1 MRLVMLEVTSDHC
14 VNSIDRFHFSYML
27 NNILKQRTLCL
38 RDSKDPL
45 LLMCS
50 FFHGEMPVNKH
61 LWVFVRHFMVQCF
74 RANKTVLV
82 RSM

>member
-1 MRLVMLEVTSDHC
+1 MLEVTSDHC

-38 RDSKDPL
+38 QDSKDPL

-74 RANKTVLV
+74 CANKTVLV